1 MSGVRQMGEG
11 SADRPDRDR
20 DQVVAYSPLPAAAAR
35 RVRSLLRGLEGAGA
49 LLGNAYGAVARRVLT
64 RAEGLEDRLAER
76 QALRQRRRAQSRP
89 SSPSQTDS

>member
-20 DQVVAYSPLPAAAAR
+20 DQVVAYSPRPAAAR
-35 RVRSLLRGLEGAGA
+35 RVRSLLRGLDGAGA

>member
-20 DQVVAYSPLPAAAAR
+20 DQVVAYSPRPAAAR
-35 RVRSLLRGLEGAGA
+35 RVCSLLRGLEGAGA